1 MKYDGMTASVRKK
14 NTTKGGNT
22 MTNIK
27 DERKNVAQK
36 YKKLDTCDHIIFK
49 SIVEMTFMLLKT
61 MQEVALHESKNNQ
74 KSND

>member
-1 MKYDGMTASVRKK
+1 
-14 NTTKGGNT
+14 